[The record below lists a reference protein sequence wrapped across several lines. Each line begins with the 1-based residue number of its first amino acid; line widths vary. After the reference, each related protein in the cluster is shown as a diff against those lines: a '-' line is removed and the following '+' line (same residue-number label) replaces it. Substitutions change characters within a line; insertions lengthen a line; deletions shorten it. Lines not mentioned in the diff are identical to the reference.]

1 MAGAVAY
8 NPSDAEQR
16 ELLAA
21 IRAVEGTSAPNS
33 YSVGFGY
40 KDLSGASRDQYGFP
54 QWAGSVTSRGPT
66 HAAGA
71 YQFQPGTW
79 REVASRYG
87 LNFANPG
94 DQDAGAWYNA
104 QAKYAARTGGRSL
117 DADLD
122 AGLYDRIRAGLQ
134 SEWEGILTKPSQFLS
149 ILSDGVVSEVSPG
162 ATDTSGTPSFFT
174 SPIQAASAYFVR
186 GGMILVGGLILLV
199 ALWALLSKSNV
210 LPGAISMGK

>member
-8 NPSDAEQR
+8 NPFDPEQK

-21 IRAVEGTSAPNS
+21 IRTVEGGTS
-33 YSVGFGY
+33 YSIGFGGT
-40 KDLSGASRDQYGFP
+40 DLSGTSRDQYGFP
-54 QWAGSVTSRGPT
+54 QWGGAVTSRGPT

-79 REVASRYG
+79 RDVASKYG

-122 AGLYDRIRAGLQ
+122 AGLYDRVRAGLQ
-134 SEWEGILTKPSQFLS
+134 SEWEGILTKPAQFLS
-149 ILSDGVVSEVSPG
+149 ILSDGVASEISPG
-162 ATDTSGTPSFFT
+162 ATDTSGTPSFIT

-186 GGMILVGGLILLV
+186 GGMILVGALILVV

-210 LPGAISMGK
+210 LPDVVSMG